1 MSSSAIPTDEMKL
14 RAAGCREERSHE
26 GTKTTKQ
33 KERDL
38 VENTLGFVAFVP
50 SWLSSWRRLLFAF
63 VAASIV
69 SSAAPALA
77 QRPNQGE
84 DESAALVDEGRTA
97 LKKGELDQAANALD
111 QAIALNPRR
120 VEAYVL
126 RSAVHAAKKQYK
138 EGIEL
143 MRRAQALSPTDE
155 EVLTALGSQLVLS
168 GDVAGGV
175 PILQQ
180 VTKKNPVRY
189 DAQLLLGH
197 HWHTTG
203 KWPDAIIA
211 LEAYFKHRP
220 AALAKEDARH
230 RVDLA
235 DSYLR
240 YRQPAKA
247 LTMFKQSS
255 EARANDLRARIG
267 VAWATAAI
275 DCRKARPLLKE
286 LEPVATTHPE
296 VWLVDGLCALA
307 LNDAGGAL
315 ALGRKYLEK
324 APQASAAGHALVG
337 EAYAARG
344 NLVEARKEL
353 ETARQLEPTR
363 RRWTVRFAVVIRRA
377 GDPKSALTALE
388 SLGPPA
394 APSIDP
400 DWWSELGEAL
410 IAAGDPQA
418 AATRLVPIL
427 SELPGDATVR
437 TVAGAAQLATGQG
450 EAAIK
455 TLTEAEQILSV
466 PRSRKLLVD
475 ALTVVAVGK
484 LTAGDAAGA
493 EPMLVRADLIEGTPL
508 VWRNLGIARLALK
521 KSSEAVT
528 ALDRAVKADG
538 SGITLM
544 LGARAHALAGD
555 LTGARTLYERAL
567 ATEKDNVVEVA
578 LDWAA
583 TEVNGG
589 DPTIAIAALDKTA
602 TAAKSGPLA
611 GRHKAALAV
620 ARHAAGLVALRAG
633 NGAKAV
639 EHLTASVKTEPELS
653 TKCDL
658 ALAAVVVGDAGAAL
672 SALRAVS
679 GQSCPFPPPAD
690 TQAAPILIAFT
701 EGRNARRAGK
711 SLDKLTALAG
721 KSSGPAAVLLNT
733 SIRVVA
739 LEAAQDAYRSGQL
752 AQTRK
757 YLNAAKKVTSRV
769 GVDELAH
776 NLAALDLADG
786 NVDAAINGLERLTGK
801 LPEALINLGIAYERK
816 GEPLKALDAWRRA
829 RKGGARFGPL
839 SDWIESKERIYG
851 GAQ

>member
-1 MSSSAIPTDEMKL
+1 MSSSAIP
-14 RAAGCREERSHE
+14 S
-26 GTKTTKQ
+26 
-33 KERDL
+33 
-38 VENTLGFVAFVP
+38 
-50 SWLSSWRRLLFAF
+50 RLLILLALLVSAVPAF
-63 VAASIV
+63 
-69 SSAAPALA
+69 A

-84 DESAALVDEGRTA
+84 DESAALVAEGRAA
-97 LKKGELDQAANALD
+97 LKQNKLDQAANALD

-168 GDVAGGV
+168 GDVGGGI
-175 PILQQ
+175 PILEE
-180 VTKKNPVRY
+180 VTKKNALRY

-197 HWHTTG
+197 HWHATG
-203 KWPDAIIA
+203 KWPDAIVA

-220 AALAKEDARH
+220 EVLAKEDARH

-247 LTMFKQSS
+247 LTMFRQASD
-255 EARANDLRARIG
+255 ARATDLRAKIG
-267 VAWATAAI
+267 VAWATAAV

-286 LEPVATTHPE
+286 LEPIATDHPE

-307 LNDAGGAL
+307 LGDTGGAL

-337 EAYAARG
+337 EAHAARG
-344 NLVEARKEL
+344 NLGAARKEL

-363 RRWTVRFAVVIRRA
+363 RRWSVRFAVVLRRS
-377 GDPKSALTALE
+377 GDPKSALATLE

-418 AATRLVPIL
+418 AATRLVSVLP
-427 SELPGDATVR
+427 ELPGDVTVR
-437 TVAGAAQLATGQG
+437 TVAGAALLLVGQG
-450 EAAIK
+450 DAAIK
-455 TLTEAEQILSV
+455 TLSEAEAIISM
-466 PRSRKLLVD
+466 PRSRKLLSE
-475 ALTVVAVGK
+475 ALTLVAVKK
-484 LTAGDAAGA
+484 LSANDAAAA
-493 EPMLVRADLIEGTPL
+493 EPMLSRAEQLEGNAL
-508 VWRNLGIARLALK
+508 VWRNLGIARLALNK
-521 KSSEAVT
+521 PAEAVT
-528 ALDRAVKADG
+528 ALDRAIKAEP

-544 LGARAHALAGD
+544 LAGRAHAAAGD

-567 ATEKDNVVEVA
+567 ATEKDNIVEVA

-583 TEVNGG
+583 TEVGSG
-589 DPTIAIAALDKTA
+589 DPAIAIAALEKTSG
-602 TAAKSGPLA
+602 AARGGPLA
-611 GRHKAALAV
+611 GRHKAALAI
-620 ARHAAGLVALRAG
+620 ARHAAGLVALRGG

-639 EHLTASVKTEPELS
+639 EHLAASAKAVPDLS

-658 ALAAVVVGDAGAAL
+658 ALAAVVVGDAGPAL
-672 SALRAVS
+672 AALRAVS
-679 GQSCPFPPPAD
+679 GQACPFPPPAD
-690 TQAAPILIAFT
+690 AQAAPILIAFT
-701 EGRNARRAGK
+701 EGRNPRRAGK
-711 SLDKLTALAG
+711 ALDKLTSLAG

-739 LEAAQDAYRSGQL
+739 LEAAQDAYRNGQL
-752 AQTRK
+752 AQARK
-757 YLNAAKKVTSRV
+757 YLTSAKNVNSRV

-776 NLAALDLADG
+776 NLAVIDLAEGKLDT
-786 NVDAAINGLERLTGK
+786 AIAGLERIAPK

-816 GEPLKALDAWRRA
+816 GDPTKALDAWRRA
-829 RKGGARFGPL
+829 RKAGARFGPL
-839 SDWIESKERIYG
+839 TDWIESKERIYG
-851 GAQ
+851 GAP